1 MNLSARVGARCN
13 VPLRILERNRR
24 GKLLQEPEEPRIT
37 VERTYMESVSEVR
50 LKPYAICQGIEER
63 RCRSCFLKDAPADWF
78 KIRKTIGMAGAVVL
92 LLISI
97 VLIDH
102 LVSRFT
108 VKQTEWHL
116 VRGESLL
123 LTGPMPEKA
132 ERIEQLV
139 AVGLANGMDVRFEET
154 IRGYW
159 LGTPMWRASI
169 HLSERMTP
177 GVYSL
182 RIMDMLG
189 SRPHPGLDITL
200 HVYADADAKRKSS
213 GAYLER
219 WAGIGLG
226 KALMVLVP
234 LLGVLVGMNYLASH
248 QVEKWLAGVGRAE
261 IYMVK
266 KETEETLIAFSLG
279 RRNGVMPGERL
290 IVSDSRG
297 MDVGEATV
305 LSLTDTDGVARL
317 DFPLE
322 KRAIHMVKL
331 VRP

>member
-1 MNLSARVGARCN
+1 MRCGGLPLKGLS
-13 VPLRILERNRR
+13 
-24 GKLLQEPEEPRIT
+24 T
-37 VERTYMESVSEVR
+37 
-50 LKPYAICQGIEER
+50 
-63 RCRSCFLKDAPADWF
+63 DWF
-78 KIRKTIGMAGAVVL
+78 MIRKTIGIAGAAVL

-97 VLIDH
+97 FLIDH

-108 VKQTEWHL
+108 VQQTELHL

-132 ERIEQLV
+132 ERIDQLV
-139 AVGLANGMDVRFEET
+139 VVGLENGMKIQFVEA

-169 HLSERMTP
+169 HLSESVTP
-177 GVYSL
+177 GIYSL

-189 SRPHPGLDITL
+189 SRPHPGLDITM
-200 HVYADADAKRKSS
+200 HVYSDADAKRKGS

-219 WAGIGLG
+219 WTGIALG

-234 LLGVLVGMNYLASH
+234 LLVVLMGMNHFASH
-248 QVEKWLAGVGRAE
+248 QVEKCLAAHGRAE

-266 KETEETLIAFSLG
+266 KESAETLIGFSLG
-279 RRNGVMPGERL
+279 RRHGVVQGERL

-297 MDVGEATV
+297 EVVGEATV
-305 LSLTDTDGVARL
+305 LSLTNTDGVARL

-331 VRP
+331 ART